1 MDFSRSDQHQ
11 MPVGKSNIVSYK
23 DTTSVI
29 QPTNFG
35 TPDLVSNTNPIL
47 STILR
52 PIGGSYFHALTAPL
66 PSNAISMLINSQ
78 SILAS
83 VTNMDPC
90 YTSRIVKDSDLMKQK
105 PVKNNSN
112 FKHLEKM
119 VEVGKPIQKLYY
131 PAISCE
137 KKTSVV
143 PIAAPVVPACDQTER
158 DLLDSNALVSA
169 NITPTK
175 AGEENPDTRL
185 FVCPL
190 RKCQE
195 RFRASY
201 SLKRHMNKHIGV
213 RPYICPY
220 EECERRFAESSTLRR
235 HIRTHTGEK
244 PYQCNYRKCGKRFAE
259 LTTIRRHVLTHT
271 GAKPYNCPMESCGK
285 SFSRGSILRKH
296 MISKHNLEKNDPLI
310 RAATMR
316 RWGHLKD
323 SKNIKALKNTQHREV
338 ISKLEKSFAHNQG
351 SLFPLISR
359 EEDPEAQRLTRFVC
373 RNIWQSE
380 QESAK
385 SLAEQMSV
393 RAQQLAKLTQMK
405 RKAQGPEFEFGAPQF
420 YSLERM
426 SQDILA
432 KPP

>member
-1 MDFSRSDQHQ
+1 MDFSRSVQHQ
-11 MPVGKSNIVSYK
+11 VLLGKANTELYK
-23 DTTSVI
+23 DTTSVA
-29 QPTNFG
+29 QPTTFDP
-35 TPDLVSNTNPIL
+35 PDLVSNSNPIL
-47 STILR
+47 PAILR
-52 PIGGSYFHALTAPL
+52 PIGGSYFHPLTAPL
-66 PSNAISMLINSQ
+66 PPDAISMLIDSQ
-78 SILAS
+78 SILAP
-83 VTNMDPC
+83 VTNRDPA
-90 YTSRIVKDSDLMKQK
+90 SARRVVKDSDLIEQS

-112 FKHLEKM
+112 FEHLQKK
-119 VEVGKPIQKLYY
+119 VEVGKPNPKLYY
-131 PAISCE
+131 PGITCE

-143 PIAAPVVPACDQTER
+143 PIPAPVEAACDQTGR
-158 DLLDSNALVSA
+158 GDLPDSNALVSA

-175 AGEENPDTRL
+175 AEEQNPDLRL
-185 FVCPL
+185 FICPL
-190 RKCQE
+190 RNCQE

-235 HIRTHTGEK
+235 HLRTHTGEK

-271 GAKPYNCPMESCGK
+271 GAKPYNCPMKSCGK

-310 RAATMR
+310 RAATIR

-323 SKNIKALKNTQHREV
+323 SNNIMALKNTQHKEV
-338 ISKLEKSFAHNQG
+338 ASKLEKSFAHNQG

-359 EEDPEAQRLTRFVC
+359 EEDPEAKRLTRFVC

-385 SLAEQMSV
+385 SLAEQMSFRV
-393 RAQQLAKLTQMK
+393 SDLN
-405 RKAQGPEFEFGAPQF
+405 
-420 YSLERM
+420 SL
-426 SQDILA
+426 ST
-432 KPP
+432 